1 VTGIIL
7 GAGLIMFLLP
17 PIPGVPVYLTIGI
30 VLPAQGHEV
39 LGWVGSIAYSIVI
52 GLLLKLFAC
61 AIQQKIIGEQL
72 SHFVKVRQAV
82 GINSTIIRA
91 MRLVVG
97 SDGISWSKVSILIG
111 GPDWPTSVLCG
122 IMRLPLLQILVGTIP
137 VVFLIIPTS
146 LTGTFLYMASIEVE
160 GNAVYP
166 LAKTMATI
174 SASFTALV
182 QFGAMIVA
190 AYYLERA
197 ADSREEEIENIP
209 IDEDVEE
216 ADEKIEII
224 RICYREVTQWSELSW
239 WDKLYLRVALVS
251 IVTCSYMV
259 NLFPEHCFETH
270 ALTDSIEHNLNGNAA
285 NLFLPLGWVVVSMFM
300 LSCLLLAIFQRKC
313 NQKAR
318 TLAKRKTPLR
328 MPSRSI
334 DQESDVSSRR
344 TTSRTPS
351 IASAP
356 ALSRGPSRTLSTAS
370 SRTTS
375 LGPPSRLTSF

>member
-1 VTGIIL
+1 
-7 GAGLIMFLLP
+7 M
-17 PIPGVPVYLTIGI
+17 
-30 VLPAQGHEV
+30 
-39 LGWVGSIAYSIVI
+39 I

-300 LSCLLLAIFQRKC
+300 LSCLLLAIFRRKC
-313 NQKAR
+313 N
-318 TLAKRKTPLR
+318 
-328 MPSRSI
+328 
-334 DQESDVSSRR
+334 VSS
-344 TTSRTPS
+344 
-351 IASAP
+351 IF
-356 ALSRGPSRTLSTAS
+356 TL
-370 SRTTS
+370 R
-375 LGPPSRLTSF
+375 